1 MAKKGR
7 DTRPTRAKQKARS
20 TANKIKQMEVH
31 VTQHPK
37 DKYGKEKLD
46 RARKGNS
53 RATYGAGPQPK
64 IPEIG
69 RQKQSKR
76 R

>member
-20 TANKIKQMEVH
+20 IANKVKQLEEH
-31 VTQHPK
+31 VKSHPK
-37 DKYGKEKLD
+37 DKYGEEKLA

-53 RATYGAGPQPK
+53 RAASGAGPK
-64 IPEIG
+64 SKVPELG
-69 RQKQSKR
+69 KQRQGKR

>member
-7 DTRPTRAKQKARS
+7 DTRPTRTKQKARS
-20 TANKIKQMEVH
+20 TANKIKQMEEH
-31 VTQHPK
+31 VKQNPN

-53 RATYGAGPQPK
+53 RAAHGAGPQQRQ
-64 IPEIG
+64 PELG
-69 RQKQSKR
+69 KQKQGR
-76 R
+76 RR